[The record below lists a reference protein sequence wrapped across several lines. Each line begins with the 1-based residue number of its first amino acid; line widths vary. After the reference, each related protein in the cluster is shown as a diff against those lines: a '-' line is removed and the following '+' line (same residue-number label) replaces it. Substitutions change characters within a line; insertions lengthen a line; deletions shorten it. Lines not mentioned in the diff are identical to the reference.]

1 MRVPLA
7 WLRDYADLPDDS
19 EAVVARLAALGFPVD
34 DVETR
39 PRLTNVVVGR
49 ITKLERH
56 PNADRLQ
63 LCTIDVGGEKTLLI
77 ATAATNVAE
86 GQTVPVARIG
96 AELAGGLK
104 IAPRKM
110 RGVDSEGML
119 ISAEEIGLPAEWF
132 EDGIMQLDPS
142 IPLGTDA
149 IAHFRLNEP
158 VLEVDV
164 TPNRPDALSIVGLA
178 RELAASFGVALREP
192 ATQVLYEDGADDAR
206 VTIETVDCKRFVH
219 QRVSGLRVRP
229 AKAWMRIRLA
239 LAGQRPL
246 NNLVDVSNF
255 VMLELGQPLHF
266 FDWDRVA
273 GKHLIVR
280 DARDGERF
288 VTLDGQERTLDPRAI
303 VIADDEGPTS
313 LAGIMGGQRSEVEDT
328 TTEVLIEAATW
339 TGPRI
344 RRASTMLKLR
354 TEASSRFEKSLP
366 LALSD
371 LGAARAARLLE
382 QEGGSVR
389 MPHAAGKP
397 ATEPAAVL
405 LPAGEVERLLG
416 FALSADEIER
426 ALTSLGFRVERTS
439 AGAVGDSHV
448 RSASGGVGDAQMR
461 SVSGGDEAN
470 VVLSVTPPYWRGD
483 VQIAADLVEEVARV
497 VGYDR
502 VRAEVPAVAPQ
513 DVDSSEFDRETE
525 LATLLAGLGY
535 TEVLS
540 LSLQP
545 GSVAQT
551 WRENGIAVGEPVEI
565 VNPLSEDQRWMR
577 FSLMPALLEFAARDR
592 ALRPYRR
599 FELGHV
605 FASGTDSNSAASNG
619 AAADPVESVHLTAL
633 HAGPSTSSGHGGE
646 SAFGRLKSDLLALLR
661 RVTGNDARVE
671 RGTMPGLH
679 PGKTAALRAGETVV
693 GYVGVVDPRLAR
705 AYDVAET
712 TALATLFVEALPAY
726 TTPKYVAPS
735 KFPPI
740 ERDLAVVV
748 ALDVLAGDVTDAV
761 LGEPLAR
768 SATVFDEYR
777 GPQAGEGKKS
787 LALRIVLQ
795 SNEKTLTDEDADA
808 AMQRIVAVLRERFGA
823 TPRT

>member
-7 WLRDYADLPDDS
+7 WLRDYVDLPEDAD
-19 EAVVARLAALGFPVD
+19 AVVARLAALGFPVD

-39 PRLTNVVVGR
+39 PRLTNVVAGR

-158 VLEVDV
+158 VLEVEV
-164 TPNRPDALSIVGLA
+164 TANRPDALSIVGLA
-178 RELAASFGVALREP
+178 RELAATFGVALREP
-192 ATQVLYEDGADDAR
+192 PTQVQYEDGSDDAR

-280 DARDGERF
+280 DAREAERF

-303 VIADDEGPTS
+303 VIADEEGATS
-313 LAGIMGGQRSEVEDT
+313 LAGIMGGQRSEVEDA

-389 MPHAAGKP
+389 MPRAAGKP
-397 ATEPAAVL
+397 ATEPPAVQ

-426 ALTSLGFRVERTS
+426 ALTSLGFRVERS
-439 AGAVGDSHV
+439 GDGF
-448 RSASGGVGDAQMR
+448 A
-461 SVSGGDEAN
+461 
-470 VVLSVTPPYWRGD
+470 VTPPYWRGD

-513 DVDSSEFDRETE
+513 DVDSSEFDREIE

-605 FASGTDSNSAASNG
+605 FANG
-619 AAADPVESVHLTAL
+619 AASDGVAMDPVESVHLTAL
-633 HAGPSTSSGHGGE
+633 HAGGE
-646 SAFGRLKSDLLALLR
+646 SAFGRLKSDLFALLR
-661 RVTGNDARVE
+661 RVTGNEARVE

-726 TTPKYVAPS
+726 ATPKYVAPS